1 MKKISLLFLLF
12 GLQLGISQE
21 RTLVPDSLLLG
32 RYSLKMS
39 GEDFQLQ
46 PEAATAFES
55 MRVAALKDSI
65 VLKVVSSFRDYATQ
79 KRIWNRKYKRF
90 TAEGMPPEAAIEKII
105 EYSTLPGT
113 SRHHWGTDI
122 DLVLGDIE
130 VKGDVLLE
138 EHFHQ
143 GGPYEKLRLWMEKNA
158 STFGFILV
166 YTNDEER
173 KGFHYEPWHY
183 SYAPLSISYLK
194 RYSENYLLQKMTKDT
209 TLLGHK
215 HLNKEFLNQYFKEN
229 ILDVNPLLKKL

>member
-21 RTLVPDSLLLG
+21 HTLVPDSLLLG

-39 GEDFQLQ
+39 EEDFQLQ
-46 PEAATAFES
+46 PAAATAFKS
-55 MRVAALKDSI
+55 MRAAALKDSI
-65 VLKVVSSFRDYATQ
+65 VIKVVSSFRDYATQ

-90 TAEGMPPEAAIEKII
+90 TAEGMTPEAAIEKII

-130 VKGDVLLE
+130 IEGDVLLE

-143 GGPYEKLRLWMEKNA
+143 GGPYEKLRFWMEKNA
-158 STFGFILV
+158 STYGFILV
-166 YTNDEER
+166 YTNEEKR
-173 KGFHYEPWHY
+173 KGFYYEPWHY

-194 RYSENYLLQKMTKDT
+194 RYSEKYLLQKMARDT
-209 TLLGHK
+209 TLLGHQ
-215 HLNKEFLNQYFKEN
+215 HLSKDFMRRYFADN
-229 ILDVNPLLKKL
+229 IMDINPALQ

>member
-21 RTLVPDSLLLG
+21 HPLVPDSLLLG
-32 RYSLKMS
+32 RYSL
-39 GEDFQLQ
+39 ETTDDDFQLQ
-46 PEAATAFES
+46 PAAATAFQS
-55 MRVAALKDSI
+55 MRAAALKDSI
-65 VLKVVSSFRDYATQ
+65 VIKVISSFRDYATQ

-90 TAEGMPPEAAIEKII
+90 TAEGMTPEAAIEKII

-130 VKGDVLLE
+130 VEGDVLLE

-143 GGPYEKLRLWMEKNA
+143 DGPYEKLRLWMEKNA
-158 STFGFILV
+158 SSFGFILV
-166 YTNDEER
+166 YTNKEER

-194 RYSENYLLQKMTKDT
+194 RYSENYLLQKMTKDS
-209 TLLGHK
+209 TLLGHQY
-215 HLNKEFLNQYFKEN
+215 LSKEFMRRYFTEN
-229 ILDVNPLLKKL
+229 VMGINPALK

>member
-55 MRVAALKDSI
+55 FFMRVAALKDSI

-90 TAEGMPPEAAIEKII
+90 TVEGMPP
-105 EYSTLPGT
+105 
-113 SRHHWGTDI
+113 
-122 DLVLGDIE
+122 
-130 VKGDVLLE
+130 
-138 EHFHQ
+138 
-143 GGPYEKLRLWMEKNA
+143 
-158 STFGFILV
+158 
-166 YTNDEER
+166 
-173 KGFHYEPWHY
+173 
-183 SYAPLSISYLK
+183 
-194 RYSENYLLQKMTKDT
+194 
-209 TLLGHK
+209 
-215 HLNKEFLNQYFKEN
+215 
-229 ILDVNPLLKKL
+229 

>member
-21 RTLVPDSLLLG
+21 YALVPDSFLLG
-32 RYSLKMS
+32 RYSLETS

-46 PEAATAFES
+46 PEAATALES

-65 VLKVVSSFRDYATQ
+65 LIKVVSSFRDYATQ

-90 TAEGMPPEAAIEKII
+90 TNEGMSPEAAIEKII

-130 VKGDVLLE
+130 VEGDVLLE

-166 YTNDEER
+166 YTNEEGR

-183 SYAPLSISYLK
+183 SYAPLSTYYLK
-194 RYSENYLLQKMTKDT
+194 QYSENYLLQKMAKDT
-209 TLLGHK
+209 TLLGHQ
-215 HLNKEFLNQYFKEN
+215 HLSKGFLRRYFAEN
-229 ILDVNPLLKKL
+229 IMDINPALQ

>member
-21 RTLVPDSLLLG
+21 HAPLPDSLLLG
-32 RYSLKMS
+32 RYSLEMS

-46 PEAATAFES
+46 PAAATAFES

-65 VLKVVSSFRDYATQ
+65 VIKVVSSFRDYATQ
-79 KRIWNRKYKRF
+79 KRIWNRKYERF
-90 TAEGMPPEAAIEKII
+90 TAEGLPPEAAIEKII

-122 DLVLGDIE
+122 DLVLGDVE
-130 VKGDVLLE
+130 VEGDILLE

-158 STFGFILV
+158 SVFGFILA
-166 YTNDEER
+166 YTNEEER

-194 RYSENYLLQKMTKDT
+194 RYSENYLLQKMAKDT
-209 TLLGHK
+209 TLLGHQ
-215 HLNKEFLNQYFKEN
+215 HLSKDFIRRYFADN
-229 ILDVNPLLKKL
+229 IMDINPALR

>member
-32 RYSLKMS
+32 RYSLEMS
-39 GEDFQLQ
+39 EEDFQLQ
-46 PEAATAFES
+46 PAAATAFES
-55 MRVAALKDSI
+55 MRAAALKDSI
-65 VLKVVSSFRDYATQ
+65 VIKVVSSFRDYATQ

-90 TAEGMPPEAAIEKII
+90 TTEGMPPEAAIEKII

-122 DLVLGDIE
+122 DLVLGDVE
-130 VKGDVLLE
+130 VEGDVLLE

-143 GGPYEKLRLWMEKNA
+143 SGPYEKLRLWMEKNA

-166 YTNDEER
+166 YTNEEER

-194 RYSENYLLQKMTKDT
+194 RYSENYLLQKIAKDT
-209 TLLGHK
+209 TLLGHQ
-215 HLNKEFLNQYFKEN
+215 HLSKDFMRRYFAEN
-229 ILDVNPLLKKL
+229 IMDINPSLR